1 MFIVFLPHDDG
12 TSIQLFPFRRLCSV
26 AAQRVVS
33 MKKIHLLVLKSF
45 VRPFLVTF
53 SIVMFV
59 LLMLF
64 LFKYI
69 DDLIGKGFAW
79 YIILELMMYAS
90 ATNVQMALPL
100 SVLLSCIMTYGSLGE
115 NYELVAI
122 KAAGISLRRAMY
134 PMVAVISLLA
144 ISAFLFSDYMLPKA
158 NLKYYALLY
167 DVRQQKSANFLP
179 EGVFSNSF
187 PGFSI
192 RVKRKDADG
201 QTLHDVMIYS
211 RKPADNNAD
220 VLIAKEGKMYRTPS
234 GNFLVIKLKDG
245 VKYAEAAGDASYNVR
260 ERLTR
265 YRFKETEQ
273 RLDMSALK
281 MTHTDESEFKSATQ
295 MMSLNQ
301 LSDNIAL
308 IKRQI
313 DSGITVNY
321 KAVSSY
327 LKYYSV
333 PIRKNTTEKYA
344 PSDGSEFAKADVH
357 LKISQ
362 LTNGASEARSVQ
374 ELLKRRTDLDK
385 DLMQNEQRARLEYQ
399 KKFTLS
405 AACIALFLIGAPL
418 GAIIRKGGLGLPVVV
433 SVIFF
438 LFYYII
444 STIGEK
450 YVKDGDLSP
459 VTGAWIAIV
468 VITPVGLF
476 LSYKAA
482 TDSQIFDMEV
492 YKRFFNRIFKRGG
505 EKAQS

>member
-1 MFIVFLPHDDG
+1 
-12 TSIQLFPFRRLCSV
+12 
-26 AAQRVVS
+26 
-33 MKKIHLLVLKSF
+33 MKKIHLLILKSF
-45 VRPFLVTF
+45 IRPFIVTF
-53 SIVMFV
+53 AIVMFV

-79 YIILELMMYAS
+79 YIIVELMMYAS

-100 SVLLSCIMTYGSLGE
+100 SVLLSCIMTYGALGE

-134 PMVAVISLLA
+134 PMVVVISILSV
-144 ISAFLFSDYMLPKA
+144 SAFLFSDYMLPKA
-158 NLKYYALLY
+158 NLKYYSLLY

-179 EGVFSNSF
+179 EGVFSNTF
-187 PGFSI
+187 PGYSI

-201 QTLHDVMIYS
+201 QTLHGVMIYIS
-211 RKPADNNAD
+211 KPNDNNAD

-245 VKYAEAAGDASYNVR
+245 IKYSESAGDASYNVR

-281 MTHTDESEFKSATQ
+281 IHRTDENEFKGALQ
-295 MMSLNQ
+295 MMSLRQ
-301 LSDNIAL
+301 LNDNAAL
-308 IKRQI
+308 VKRQI
-313 DSGITVNY
+313 DSGIEANY
-321 KAVSSY
+321 KVVSGY

-333 PIRKNTTEKYA
+333 PIKKNPAQKYL
-344 PSDGSEFAKADVH
+344 PSRGDEFAKADVH

-362 LTNGASEARSVQ
+362 LANAASEARSVQ
-374 ELLKRRTDLDK
+374 DLLKSRADQNK
-385 DLMQNEQRARLEYQ
+385 DLEQNEQRARLEYQ

-438 LFYYII
+438 LFFYII

-459 VTGAWIAIV
+459 VIGAWVAIV
-468 VITPVGLF
+468 VITPIGLF

-482 TDSQIFDMEV
+482 TDSEIFDVES
-492 YKRFFNRIFKRGG
+492 YKRFFNRIFKRKSG
-505 EKAQS
+505 ETRG